1 MRTLAKITVWFAL
14 VLLPVIVAGQG
25 NEPARSPSANDFSL
39 NTSVA
44 QLLAKAQASFQR
56 GDVAT
61 ATTALE
67 QALSLE
73 SENKPARKTLIQ
85 LLLAQGRLKEA
96 EEQVRTFARF
106 HPTENDTLFLQAL
119 VAFQNG
125 DLRQASELAE
135 TCLKRGDK
143 RAEVHK
149 LLAMSEYLQRRF
161 EKFETHIRESVKL
174 DPLDPDPHYHLGR
187 YYFED
192 KRYREALDEFK
203 KAFELQPSHFKSRY
217 YAALVYESQN
227 DLELAKQELQA
238 AIKVIDQLKVRYA
251 WPYSDLG
258 RMQVAEE
265 DYERGV
271 GWLYRAIR
279 NDPASP
285 YARYHYAKALFRQ
298 GATFEVKQELMEA
311 IKLDPGYSDAYYLL
325 ARYYQKIGEEQLAK
339 ETFAK
344 FEEIKKNPPPSPY
357 GVRRW

>member
-1 MRTLAKITVWFAL
+1 MRTLAKITMWLTL
-14 VLLPVIVAGQG
+14 VLLPLVAAGQG
-25 NEPARSPSANDFSL
+25 NEPARPPSANDFTL
-39 NTSVA
+39 NASVG

-61 ATTALE
+61 ATAALE
-67 QALSLE
+67 QALALE
-73 SENKPARKTLIQ
+73 SENKPARKTLIR

-96 EEQVRTFARF
+96 EQHVRTFARF
-106 HPTENDTLFLQAL
+106 HPTDNDALFLQAL

-125 DLRQASELAE
+125 DLRQTSELAE

-161 EKFETHIRESVKL
+161 EKFEVHIRESAKL

-192 KRYREALDEFK
+192 KRYKESLDEFK
-203 KAFELQPSHFKSRY
+203 KTFELRPDHFKARY

-251 WPYSDLG
+251 WPYADLG
-258 RMQVAEE
+258 RMLVAEE
-265 DYERGV
+265 DHDRGV

-311 IKLDPGYSDAYYLL
+311 IKLDPGYGDAYYLL
-325 ARYYQKIGEEQLAK
+325 ARYYQKTGEEQLAK
-339 ETFAK
+339 ETFAR